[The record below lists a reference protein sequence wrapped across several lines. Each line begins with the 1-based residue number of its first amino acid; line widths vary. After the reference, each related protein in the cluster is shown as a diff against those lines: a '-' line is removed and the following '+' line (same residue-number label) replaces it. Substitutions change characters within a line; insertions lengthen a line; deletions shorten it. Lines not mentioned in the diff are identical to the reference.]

1 MESKMKKI
9 AALLA
14 IALIATFASGCAGKV
29 PIKITNDLGAWDI
42 HEIYISPSAEED
54 WGESISAEILE
65 PGQEFT
71 SMVIAGDF
79 DILVVDEDGDEY
91 KRYDVTIGTAG
102 YNWSVELSDIN

>member
-1 MESKMKKI
+1 MKRI

-42 HEIYISPSAEED
+42 HEIYISPSADED
-54 WGESISAEILE
+54 WGESITTEILE

-71 SMVIAGDF
+71 SMVTVGDY
-79 DILVVDEDGDEY
+79 DIKVVDEDGDEY
-91 KRYDVTIGTAG
+91 TRYVVTIEAGG
-102 YNWSVELSDIN
+102 YNWSVELSDMD